1 MPDDRDLYQAFHGAK
16 LWALLPELYRA
27 QDSDSFDRNGPLRE
41 LVNRIG
47 VQAAILRRSL
57 DRLWDDQ
64 SIETCDDWI
73 IPYIGDLLATNL
85 VPALPAR
92 EQRLD
97 VAKTIYYRRRKGTL
111 AVLEEIAANIT
122 GWDVKLVEF
131 FRRLGRTRHLLDPP
145 IGLPVTAGDS
155 IDQLRQ
161 AEGLI
166 SPRSLSAAGGFADPR
181 NAYGAS
187 RSRTAFDEFSHTA
200 DFRAGRG
207 VVGWHDIPR
216 LGVFLWRLISFG
228 GRRTTPV
235 FKPDHPDC
243 FTFDPTGRDIPL
255 FAHTARAANRLAQ
268 NWVSPE
274 EWQLPGPISQPLYDS
289 DTKPSIG
296 HHIPPFDLYP
306 TSLAVYDATDT
317 LVPAH
322 NLDVFAPI
330 GRARVSASLP
340 VSVATVESYF
350 GFASEIGAGP
360 YDRRVLGAAPSATPA
375 PITTLPAGVP
385 IPMPPPV
392 GTIRINDSLTRDR
405 VPDAIDFSTLTIQA
419 GIRQR
424 PLIRLGAPL
433 PSPPSPPAP
442 SPVEWV
448 LQGASS
454 ADLVL
459 DGLFV
464 SGGDIV
470 LRGDFNSVTLNCC
483 TLDPGSIGTPP
494 GLYAVSI
501 DHRPLV
507 PGRIWIEATI
517 ATLTVSRSI
526 TGPIRTRDKGTV
538 ETLTISDSIVQAIL
552 THAGGPLTANAVA
565 DPSRLVTRLQD
576 ADDPVAAFVASRLSP
591 ATAALLAASSSVPL
605 AQIMPPLLADL
616 NRLIV
621 GASIYDTDRFA
632 HEHLRPA
639 TSALLTQP
647 PVATSPVLNRMLLE
661 DAFSIELAD
670 AALAIA
676 DGAVALRRCTV
687 LGTTH
692 VHRFDASEC
701 ILDDFVVVD
710 DLQQG
715 CVRFSAVADGSAV
728 PRLYESVTI
737 PDGAPLFTSRDFGQP
752 GYAQLLPEAD
762 AAILPGGTGAAP
774 AVPSILRGA
783 ENGSEMGAFSADGNP
798 LKERGLLLKFQEF
811 MPTGL
816 VPVVVY
822 VT

>member
-16 LWALLPELYRA
+16 LWALLPELYHA

-47 VQAAILRRSL
+47 AQAAILRRSL

-85 VPALPAR
+85 VPVLPAR

-111 AVLEEIAANIT
+111 AVLEEITANIT

-145 IGLPVTAGDS
+145 IGLPVTAGDP

-166 SPRSLSAAGGFADPR
+166 GPRTLSGAGGFADLR
-181 NAYGAS
+181 DAYGAS

-207 VVGWHDIPR
+207 VVGWHDIPH

-228 GRRTTPV
+228 GPRTTPV
-235 FKPDHPDC
+235 FMPDNPDC

-255 FAHTARAANRLAQ
+255 FARIARAANGLAQ
-268 NWVSPE
+268 NWVSPD

-289 DTKPSIG
+289 DTKTNLG
-296 HHIPPFDLYP
+296 HRIPPFDLYP
-306 TSLAVYDATDT
+306 ASLAVYDATDT
-317 LVPAH
+317 LMPAH
-322 NLDVFAPI
+322 NLDVLAPI
-330 GRARVSASLP
+330 GRARVNASLP
-340 VSVATVESYF
+340 LSVATVVSYF

-360 YDRRVLGAAPSATPA
+360 YDRRVLGAAPPATPA
-375 PITTLPAGVP
+375 PITTLPIGVP
-385 IPMPPPV
+385 ISVPPPV
-392 GTIRINDSLTRDR
+392 GTIRINDSLTRDT

-470 LRGDFNSVTLNCC
+470 LRGDFNSVTVNCC
-483 TLDPGSIGTPP
+483 TLDPGSIGTAPE
-494 GLYAVSI
+494 LYAFSI

-517 ATLTVSRSI
+517 ATLSVTRSI
-526 TGPIRTRDKGTV
+526 TGPIRTREKGTV
-538 ETLTISDSIVQAIL
+538 ETLRISDSILQAIP
-552 THAGGPLTANAVA
+552 THAGGLLTGDAVA
-565 DPSRLVTRLQD
+565 DPSRLVARLQD
-576 ADDPVAAFVASRLSP
+576 ADDPVAAFVASSLSP
-591 ATAALLAASSSVPL
+591 ATAALLAASSPVPL
-605 AQIMPPLLADL
+605 AQVMPPLLADL
-616 NRLIV
+616 NTLIV
-621 GASIYDTDRFA
+621 GAPIYDADRFA

-639 TSALLTQP
+639 TSARLTQLP
-647 PVATSPVLNRMLLE
+647 ATTPVLNRMLLE
-661 DAFSIELAD
+661 DAFPIELAD

-676 DGAVALRRCTV
+676 DGAVALQRCTV

-701 ILDDFVVVD
+701 IVDDFVAVD

-715 CVRFSAVADGSAV
+715 CVRFSAVAHGSAV
-728 PRLYESVTI
+728 PRPYESVTI

-762 AAILPGGTGAAP
+762 AAILPGGIGAAP
-774 AVPSILRGA
+774 TVPSILRGA

-816 VPVVVY
+816 VPVLVY